1 MFPDTGANTSS
12 GRGSGQV
19 ESAGAAVGSGAS
31 GAPSP
36 GRGESCKK
44 SSSVPAAAEGDGEE
58 DEEEAAAA
66 AAKTPILWTR
76 SMLATGLGMVGLAV
90 LLFHLG
96 QQKPPPEEEEE
107 EVGGQLYV
115 AWLLLRLVLYL
126 VCAVGAFLLGLLL
139 ALGSQSRGRLRP
151 PPGFLAAW
159 KRRYLGRASAASFWR
174 SAGVSDCLSL
184 TSVVFSSQ
192 PRHFS
197 TRGWWFPSPSFGNR
211 VEFKPGS
218 ILAQP
223 SFGSKCLESLK
234 QASSHHR
241 PPICYLSSALGI
253 RGLQVFWAFGK
264 SLLPDI
270 KALLHLLQRIIF
282 TFFTFLREKWE
293 EGM

>member
-44 SSSVPAAAEGDGEE
+44 SSSVPAAAESDGEE

-66 AAKTPILWTR
+66 AAKAPNLWTR

-90 LLFHLG
+90 FLFHLG
-96 QQKPPPEEEEE
+96 QQKPPPEKEEEKE
-107 EVGGQLYV
+107 KVGGQLYV

-126 VCAVGAFLLGLLL
+126 VCAAGAFLLGLLL

-174 SAGVSDCLSL
+174 TAGVSDSLFSDLSCF
-184 TSVVFSSQ
+184 FSSQ

-197 TRGWWFPSPSFGNR
+197 TRGW
-211 VEFKPGS
+211 
-218 ILAQP
+218 
-223 SFGSKCLESLK
+223 
-234 QASSHHR
+234 
-241 PPICYLSSALGI
+241 
-253 RGLQVFWAFGK
+253 
-264 SLLPDI
+264 
-270 KALLHLLQRIIF
+270 
-282 TFFTFLREKWE
+282 
-293 EGM
+293 